1 MRGITLSSLL
11 VSLALAAV
19 PLQAEPPKADPA
31 RAPLEKIGKVFSDA
45 FNRGD
50 FPAVARMY
58 AEDAIAFPPDGD
70 FVRGRAAIEAL
81 WKGAGDAGMKS
92 LEFTVV
98 DVVSSGNLAA
108 ETGTALVKMQPSGQ
122 PEKTETVKYLVVW
135 KKGPGGWQLYRD
147 IWNSMAAAPAVTTMP
162 AMAMTPEMATPPTTP
177 TPEAHH
183 H

>member
-1 MRGITLSSLL
+1 MRGITLSSLF
-11 VSLALAAV
+11 VSLALAAA
-19 PLQAEPPKADPA
+19 PLQADPAKADPA
-31 RAPLEKIGKVFSDA
+31 RAAVEKIGKEFADS

-50 FPAVARMY
+50 FSAVARMY
-58 AEDAIAFPPDGD
+58 AEDAIAFPPDSD
-70 FVRGRAAIEAL
+70 LVRGRAAIEAL
-81 WKGAGDAGMKS
+81 WKGASDAGMKS

-108 ETGTALVKMQPSGQ
+108 ESGIALVKMQPSGQ
-122 PEKTETVKYLVVW
+122 PETTGKVKYLVVW

-147 IWNSMAAAPAVTTMP
+147 IWNSMASTP
-162 AMAMTPEMATPPTTP
+162 AMAPATTP

>member
-19 PLQAEPPKADPA
+19 PLQAEPAKVDPA
-31 RAPLEKIGKVFSDA
+31 RAPVEKLGKEFADA

-50 FPAVARMY
+50 FSAVARMY
-58 AEDAIAFPPDGD
+58 AEDAIAFPPYGD

-81 WKGAGDAGMKS
+81 WKGASDAGMKS

-108 ETGTALVKMQPSGQ
+108 ETGTALVKMQPAGQ
-122 PEKTETVKYLVVW
+122 PETTETVKYLVVW

-147 IWNSMAAAPAVTTMP
+147 IWNSMAAAAPAAGMKTMP
-162 AMAMTPEMATPPTTP
+162 ETAMTPPPPTP
-177 TPEAHH
+177 TPEQHH